1 MLIKGIRVGR
11 LSLILNHSFGIS
23 VHKVGEGQKRW
34 AHLLESSREDT
45 RRRTAQRGLWFLL
58 CQGYVWR
65 GLGPGGGM
73 WVERARARA
82 CVCVCVCVCVRQ
94 GIPGVGN
101 D

>member
-1 MLIKGIRVGR
+1 MDGIT
-11 LSLILNHSFGIS
+11 S

-82 CVCVCVCVCVRQ
+82 RVCVCVCVCV
-94 GIPGVGN
+94 
-101 D
+101 